1 MILGIGVDIAEV
13 DRIKRSISGG
23 DHFKKRV
30 FTEVEQNYCDSNKNS
45 AESYAARY
53 AAKEAFF
60 KALGT
65 GWRGELKFTDLEVV
79 NNELGKP
86 IVHLHNEAQR
96 MAKEMGVKSV
106 HISLSHT
113 KETAIAYLILEG

>member
-13 DRIKRSISGG
+13 DRIKRSISDG

-30 FTEVEQNYCDSNKNS
+30 FTEVEQNYCDSIKNS

-65 GWRGELKFTDLEVV
+65 GWRGDLKFTDLEVV

-86 IVHLHNEAQR
+86 IVNLHNEAQR
-96 MAKEMGVKSV
+96 MAEEMGVKSV

-113 KETAIAYLILEG
+113 KEMAIAYLILEG

>member
-1 MILGIGVDIAEV
+1 MILGIGVDITEV
-13 DRIKRSISGG
+13 DRIKRSISEG

-30 FTEVEQNYCDSNKNS
+30 FTEVEQNYCDSIKNS

>member
-1 MILGIGVDIAEV
+1 MIVGIGVDIAEV
-13 DRIKRSISGG
+13 DRITRSVSDG

-30 FTEVEQNYCDSNKNS
+30 FTEVEQNYCDGLKNFGQ
-45 AESYAARY
+45 SYAARY

-60 KALGT
+60 KAIGT
-65 GWRGELKFTDLEVV
+65 GWRGDLKFTDAEVI

-86 IVHLHNEAQR
+86 SLVLNGEAKR
-96 MAKEMGVKSV
+96 ICDEMGVVSV

-113 KETAIAYLILEG
+113 KESAIAYVILES

>member
-1 MILGIGVDIAEV
+1 MILGIGVDIAEI
-13 DRIKRSISGG
+13 DRIKRSISDG

-30 FTEVEQNYCDSNKNS
+30 FTEVEQNYCDSIKNS

-65 GWRGELKFTDLEVV
+65 GWRGDLKFTDLEVV

-86 IVHLHNEAQR
+86 IVNLHNEAQR
-96 MAKEMGVKSV
+96 MAEEMGVKSV

-113 KETAIAYLILEG
+113 KEMAIAYLILEG

>member
-13 DRIKRSISGG
+13 DRIKRSISEGN
-23 DHFKKRV
+23 HFKKRV

-60 KALGT
+60 KAL
-65 GWRGELKFTDLEVV
+65 
-79 NNELGKP
+79 
-86 IVHLHNEAQR
+86 
-96 MAKEMGVKSV
+96 
-106 HISLSHT
+106 
-113 KETAIAYLILEG
+113 

>member
-13 DRIKRSISGG
+13 DRIKRSISEGN
-23 DHFKKRV
+23 HFKKRV
-30 FTEVEQNYCDSNKNS
+30 FTEVEQNYCDSIKNS

-65 GWRGELKFTDLEVV
+65 GWHGELKFTDLEVV

>member
-13 DRIKRSISGG
+13 DRIKRSVSNG

-30 FTEVEQNYCDSNKNS
+30 FTEVEQNYCDSIKNS

-86 IVHLHNEAQR
+86 LVHLHNEAQR

>member
-13 DRIKRSISGG
+13 DRIKRSISEGN
-23 DHFKKRV
+23 HFKKRV
-30 FTEVEQNYCDSNKNS
+30 FTEVEQNYCDSIKNS

-65 GWRGELKFTDLEVV
+65 GWRGELKFRIEKFEWCVRIHSSRFFSNIPKRKYIKL
-79 NNELGKP
+79 
-86 IVHLHNEAQR
+86 
-96 MAKEMGVKSV
+96 
-106 HISLSHT
+106 
-113 KETAIAYLILEG
+113 

>member
-13 DRIKRSISGG
+13 DRIKRSISEGN
-23 DHFKKRV
+23 HFKKRV

-86 IVHLHNEAQR
+86 LVHLHNEAQR

>member
-13 DRIKRSISGG
+13 DRIKRSISEG

-30 FTEVEQNYCDSNKNS
+30 FTEVEQNYCDSIKNS

-65 GWRGELKFTDLEVV
+65 GWRGALKFTDLEVV

>member
-13 DRIKRSISGG
+13 DRIKRSISEGN
-23 DHFKKRV
+23 HFKKRV
-30 FTEVEQNYCDSNKNS
+30 FTEVEQNYCDSIKNS

-86 IVHLHNEAQR
+86 LVHLHNEAQR

>member
-13 DRIKRSISGG
+13 DRIKRSISEGN
-23 DHFKKRV
+23 HFKKRV
-30 FTEVEQNYCDSNKNS
+30 FTEVEQNYCDSIKNS

>member
-13 DRIKRSISGG
+13 DRIKRSVSNG

-30 FTEVEQNYCDSNKNS
+30 FTEVEQNYCDSIKNS

-65 GWRGELKFTDLEVV
+65 GWRGKLKFTEVEV
-79 NNELGKP
+79 INNDLGKP
-86 IVHLHNEAQR
+86 DVSLYGEALR
-96 MAKEMGVKSV
+96 MANEMGVKSV

-113 KETAIAYLILEG
+113 KESAAAYLILEG

>member
-86 IVHLHNEAQR
+86 LVHLHNEAQR

>member
-13 DRIKRSISGG
+13 ERIKRSISGG

>member
-13 DRIKRSISGG
+13 DRITRSVSDGN
-23 DHFKKRV
+23 HFKKRV
-30 FTEVEQNYCDSNKNS
+30 FTEIEQNYCDGLKNFG
-45 AESYAARY
+45 ESYAARY
-53 AAKEAFF
+53 AAKEALF

-65 GWRGELKFTDLEVV
+65 GWRGELKFTEVEVV

-86 IVHLHNEAQR
+86 KIFLHGEAKR
-96 MAKEMGVKSV
+96 MADKMGVKSV
-106 HISLSHT
+106 HVSLSHT